1 LNKTFTEFE
10 LGALKMSEKYPVII
24 YGASG
29 YTGRLIAEFMRDQQI
44 PFIAAGRNK
53 ERVEESMKLVP
64 GIENAEYEVAAVEHS
79 VEALSELFSGATV
92 VCNTVGPFDKF
103 GDATVQAC
111 LNAGVHYLDTTGEQA
126 WVLKVR
132 EQYGARFADK
142 GLLVAPSV
150 AYMHTVC
157 EIAGEI
163 CKEYTDIDT
172 LDFTCIPTGVP
183 TVASTQTIFDMLS
196 SNEYFLEH
204 GQLQEWAAAKAYEV
218 TSPNASQTVLSLP
231 WSGAALPIWYQNDSK
246 IRSVK
251 SLTGFTNRALM
262 EGVVAIAQHYEANL
276 KDLPMEE
283 QKQAL
288 SDMASQQQPG
298 MPPRENGFVHRCVD
312 QCVGTGGL
320 NHVTATI
327 YSPRAYQ
334 QTGLIPA
341 FAAKQLI
348 GGPLKATGFQSAC
361 QAFGYDVLL
370 STLKGYGFVRV
381 AVEES

>member
-1 LNKTFTEFE
+1 
-10 LGALKMSEKYPVII
+10 MSEKYPVII

-111 LNAGVHYLDTTGEQA
+111 LNTGVHYLDTTGEQA
-126 WVLKVR
+126 WVVKVR
-132 EQYGARFADK
+132 EQYGAKFAEK

-183 TVASTQTIFDMLS
+183 TVGSTQTIFDMLS
-196 SNEYFLEH
+196 NDQFFLEH
-204 GQLQEWAAAKAYEV
+204 GQLAQWPAGKGYEV
-218 TSPNASQTVLSLP
+218 VAPNASQTILALP
-231 WSGAALPIWYQNDSK
+231 WSGSALPVWYQGDSK
-246 IRSVK
+246 IRTVK
-251 SLTGFTNRALM
+251 ALTGFTNRALM

-327 YSPRAYQ
+327 YSTRAYQ
-334 QTGLIPA
+334 QTGLIQA
-341 FAAKQLI
+341 IAAKQLI
-348 GGPLKATGFQSAC
+348 GGHLKATGFQSAC